1 MMSKIKTI
9 YRKYEEIIKYVIV
22 GGLTTVVSM
31 ACFYASV
38 WTFLDGNDPL
48 QLQIAN
54 IISWIGGVAFAYV
67 TNRTIVFK
75 SQNSNIL
82 KEIVSFTSARVLT
95 LFLDMGVMFV
105 LATALQ
111 INYNISKLISTVLVT
126 VGNYFISKLLVFKK
140 EK

>member
-1 MMSKIKTI
+1 MIDKVKNL
-9 YRKYEEIIKYVIV
+9 YKRYEEIIKYVIV

-75 SQNSNIL
+75 SENRI
-82 KEIVSFTSARVLT
+82 SA
-95 LFLDMGVMFV
+95 GIC
-105 LATALQ
+105 AEP
-111 INYNISKLISTVLVT
+111 
-126 VGNYFISKLLVFKK
+126 VGLYLNRIYFDKRY
-140 EK
+140 